1 MQVGDEALFVEVTGT
16 DLRMVILTL
25 NILAANLADR
35 GATIEPVSIKYPYA
49 TTLGETIVTPMD
61 MAQATPLPKDV
72 IEAAL
77 GDVLEPRE
85 IEDAL
90 RSYGYHMTTA
100 RGKSSVKLPP
110 YRNDLMHV
118 VDLVEDVAISRGYDS
133 FAPVM
138 PSQFTVGA
146 LSAVEDLSDRIRDL
160 MVGLEFQEV
169 MSNLLGSRSDLVDRM
184 RLAGSA
190 WDRLV
195 DVDNVMVQT
204 YSSLRQWM
212 IPSLLRVEE
221 ASFEVGEVALK
232 DLSDESGTRTAMM
245 LGALIAHAKANF
257 SEIHSCLD
265 LLMFYLGIAY
275 RLEPIQHP
283 SFLDGRAG
291 RILLDDHPAGVV
303 GELHPE
309 VLEAWQVLM
318 PCVAFEVEI
327 EALFRRVKS

>member
-1 MQVGDEALFVEVTGT
+1 
-16 DLRMVILTL
+16 
-25 NILAANLADR
+25 
-35 GATIEPVSIKYPYA
+35 VSIKYPYA

-133 FAPVM
+133 FVPVM

-221 ASFEVGEVALK
+221 ASSRAFFPHRIFEVGEVALK

-291 RILLDDHPAGVV
+291 RILLDDLSAGVV

-327 EALFRRVKS
+327 EALLRRAKS